1 MPTLRPH
8 ALTRFEP
15 TIVWAEVD
23 GMTTATS
30 RQEKRGST
38 VFARVE
44 QFCCQKVLRH
54 SKHPKDVLKKKT
66 NFFLNTSGVLGQ
78 AAA

>member
-30 RQEKRGST
+30 RQEKRGS
-38 VFARVE
+38 
-44 QFCCQKVLRH
+44 KVLRH